1 MQKFTCLPGEK
12 MKNPSIC
19 AKVNKKTHP
28 LEKKVRLQKSLVL
41 YELEAHVREWF
52 FFLFRNW
59 EIGKKTAKENST
71 RASEENLL
79 FDRLH
84 TGKSLQAAASAA
96 IRLVK
101 KVGEKWEKNCLKLRK
116 LKSFFCTLS
125 IFCKIEFL
133 SSTRL
138 ARTGE
143 ERRILQRWTNFV
155 VEWEIINITLLIY

>member
-19 AKVNKKTHP
+19 AKVNKKKLTHW
-28 LEKKVRLQKSLVL
+28 KKKFDCKNLSCFMNWKHMFVNG
-41 YELEAHVREWF
+41 F
-52 FFLFRNW
+52 FFFS
-59 EIGKKTAKENST
+59 EIERLEKTAKENST

-101 KVGEKWEKNCLKLRK
+101 KVGEK
-116 LKSFFCTLS
+116 
-125 IFCKIEFL
+125 
-133 SSTRL
+133 
-138 ARTGE
+138 
-143 ERRILQRWTNFV
+143 
-155 VEWEIINITLLIY
+155 